1 MVKELHSILYI
12 VLFLLWVLIKL
23 SEFITNGIR
32 VIDPRTVQRVEIA
45 EQGFKE
51 VCVEL
56 QQQIRIQGSLLTK
69 KMQEMTT
76 RNRELFSTFRKENGV
91 GQGISYTPAPPGYH
105 EGTNWRIKKLEI
117 PLFNG
122 NNSNGWHR
130 WSLREITDPLDDG
143 RENRRE
149 EAFLG
154 FCKNGPKIDNWTET
168 NTLGSHKP
176 NQESDLFKG
185 NSLKSIPILF
195 KSVDHEE
202 NLNPPHEIESKI
214 AISIPQSATLA
225 LFLTYE
231 TPLSTLNSNLEFPL
245 NQTQNICQLGSF
257 RSEINFAVSPKINH
271 VPVNIQPVGYITTK
285 EKSKCLGK
293 KDDITSDKKQ
303 VVDGYPDKSLGY
315 GKQSVGHRI
324 KIWRP
329 PDKMHCEGA
338 ISSYNPIDK
347 QHKVSYVDGDDE
359 VLNLCFEKWSIQDKS
374 SPQEEKVSELPSPIT
389 TSSKHLKQKVKR
401 KLEFSPKQED
411 NSNSP
416 KRFSSET
423 KPTKGD
429 NIKDTIETSEQLKQ
443 AEGVTIKFEDELV
456 VTGGD
461 DSDTNTFLLSEYF
474 RSKRLKN
481 RVNWVL
487 LEDGIGYLNKS
498 LVSKSGRHVEGN
510 PKGWRLF
517 ADFYGKCY
525 FWYENLDSSLSL
537 LCYPHLCCCCRR
549 AISSCTYAGYR
560 ELFMGL
566 LGFTEE
572 EVCSTRWFSR
582 NQTL

>member
-1 MVKELHSILYI
+1 
-12 VLFLLWVLIKL
+12 
-23 SEFITNGIR
+23 
-32 VIDPRTVQRVEIA
+32 
-45 EQGFKE
+45 
-51 VCVEL
+51 
-56 QQQIRIQGSLLTK
+56 
-69 KMQEMTT
+69 MTT

-122 NNSNGWHR
+122 NNSNEKEKLEVAVAPLEGYAALWYDEEHYR
-130 WSLREITDPLDDG
+130 RPIKDWEELKFLILRRFGSSMFAAESWWS
-143 RENRRE
+143 NY
-149 EAFLG
+149 
-154 FCKNGPKIDNWTET
+154 
-168 NTLGSHKP
+168 H
-176 NQESDLFKG
+176 
-185 NSLKSIPILF
+185 
-195 KSVDHEE
+195 VDHEE